1 MFTLSPKHLAI
12 LCLLCAA
19 GCNSQR
25 EAPKTEQPP
34 AQAPQAAQPDTD
46 DTAPKS
52 DAPAAAECKTGS
64 RSDDNCMCGKA
75 TIKLADVA
83 DWACG
88 NGFWRCMNEKGCK
101 NDGTPYPLGADMT
114 VHGIQCGSRGDIPSL
129 ERFSCDIEHSAW
141 VCIKKDCECHGT
153 TINKGESC
161 RSNTCHGLTLESSDH
176 LECTDDGW
184 IVTEDTEYTI
194 GGNVY
199 ALKEGMG
206 VGKGVFTCTGN
217 PPGEPDKTIHY
228 EIPWAHFAQYACEYP
243 TGPTSMFRLGNHWVC
258 KQPTCECADGPCKIG
273 EQCDNGKCV
282 MALAECKEG
291 NCPCGNG
298 TCMKDG
304 ICIDGHCVCGHE
316 LNDMIE
322 ETSDEDESPI
332 NENNK
337 YWMNFSGGN
346 EGRTSTLYVSNRYGK
361 FTCAET
367 HSEGTCESYTY
378 YPRCENEKG
387 CRTTDGRHIDYGNE
401 NFHIDAGFDT
411 VRISEWFGTCV
422 LPRHDD
428 LKRKRDAG
436 ENPKE
441 YICDEEI
448 CMCGQEKCFMGQICR
463 LGNCEDDICH
473 IPDAHKSKVFVK
485 DDPNCYEDDEDDET
499 EDGEPKCEGKWML
512 SYDRV
517 KCIGG
522 THYCRGYEDSES
534 KPEPKDPRGYV
545 CANTDERE
553 NAHKAWTCNDAEA
566 YKIEFCQ
573 CGGAPCPR
581 GGICIDEKCIVDH
594 DEKPSMDENSQLE
607 NSQLENSIIK
617 DNKDAKA
624 EDNKEDNKD
633 AKAEDNKQ
641 EDSKDAKAEDNK
653 QEDSKDAKAEDN
665 KQEDNKDAKA
675 EDNKQED
682 NKDSKAEDNKE
693 DNKDSKAKDNKQ
705 EDNKDAKA
713 EDNKEDNT
721 VGTPAINEPSVRC
734 YDASPGKDYVCKLVM
749 KSTGSSPQWICNLP
763 EGCPCNGKTCPQN
776 AKCDKEGIKCGEYLL
791 HDSDPHQ
798 YACTNKGGEFYA
810 QWIWECVDPNGCT
823 CGDHLC
829 RNFEI
834 CENNTCTCDGTILP
848 GPNYVCEYN
857 IQYDPAWICKDP
869 NSCECP
875 GENNKSSG
883 VPCYPGIPT
892 NTVVRNDAYY
902 CGDTPIPKDYRNY
915 LCNEEHQIICNAPS
929 CICADGKTNS
939 VCPKHALCDKGK
951 CLHPDTKQPIT
962 ADKDGYYTD
971 GLMRLCMNDKCSCD
985 KSICKR
991 GEFCMLGKCETPIV
1005 VYDNQHYAVGLYI
1018 DNDLGELPEY
1028 EYPEWLDAYLSYY
1041 FQIDVETHYVCSSVE
1056 YDYNKT
1062 LICGLPAGCACGDV
1076 LCPYGSG
1083 CAFGKCI
1090 YDENARDG
1098 QPIDKD
1104 NNISCKLTTIKAP
1117 RHDFK
1122 CDALGW
1128 TCQGADCPCGDAS
1141 CNPGD
1146 VCIAPGTCASVI
1158 K

>member
-1 MFTLSPKHLAI
+1 MFTPSPKHLAI

-25 EAPKTEQPP
+25 EAPKTEQSP
-34 AQAPQAAQPDTD
+34 AQAPQAAAQPDAD
-46 DTAPKS
+46 GTAPKS

-75 TIKLADVA
+75 TVKLADVA

-88 NGFWRCMNEKGCK
+88 NGFWRCMNSKGCK

-114 VHGIQCGSRGDIPSL
+114 EHGIQCGSRGDIPSL
-129 ERFSCDIEHSAW
+129 ERFACDMDKSAW
-141 VCIKKDCECHGT
+141 ICIKKDCDCHGVE
-153 TINKGESC
+153 IQKGEMCLS
-161 RSNTCHGLTLESSDH
+161 STCQGLTLENSDGM
-176 LECTDDGW
+176 ECSENGW
-184 IVTEDTEYTI
+184 KVLKAGAHTI
-194 GGNVY
+194 GGKVY
-199 ALKEGMG
+199 TLPEGIG
-206 VGKGVFTCTGN
+206 IGRGIFTCSGHEIN
-217 PPGEPDKTIHY
+217 HPDHPVEY
-228 EIPWAHFAQYACEYP
+228 EMLWANVSQYACREI
-243 TGPTSMFRLGNHWVC
+243 GASWNLGKHWIC
-258 KQPTCECADGPCKIG
+258 EADTCECGNDQCKKG

-282 MALAECKEG
+282 DLVRPCETG

-304 ICIDGHCVCGHE
+304 ICIDGHCVCGTPDGDMVRE
-316 LNDMIE
+316 SSDPDEFPININDKYWV
-322 ETSDEDESPI
+322 SDE
-332 NENNK
+332 
-337 YWMNFSGGN
+337 GN
-346 EGRTSTLYVSNRYGK
+346 IGRYSNLYVSNRYGE
-361 FTCAET
+361 FTCDEYFA
-367 HSEGTCESYTY
+367 EGTCYSYTY
-378 YPRCENEKG
+378 FPRCENEKG
-387 CRTTDGRHIDYGNE
+387 CRTTDGRHFDHGSSLIHRQSY
-401 NFHIDAGFDT
+401 HIDAGFDT
-411 VRISEWFGTCV
+411 VRVTTEDGTCV

-436 ENPKE
+436 DNPKE

-473 IPDAHKSKVFVK
+473 IPDDHKSKVFIK
-485 DDPNCYEDDEDDET
+485 DDPDCYEDDDDEIEDDT
-499 EDGEPKCEGKWML
+499 REPKCEGKWIL
-512 SYDRV
+512 GYDSM

-522 THYCRGYEDSES
+522 TRYCRGLEDTTS
-534 KPEPKDPRGYV
+534 KPAPKAPEGYQ
-545 CANTDERE
+545 CLDTDQNHK
-553 NAHKAWTCNDAEA
+553 NAHKSWTCSAAEV
-566 YKIEFCQ
+566 CQ
-573 CGGAPCPR
+573 CGGKPCPK
-581 GGICIDEKCIVDH
+581 GGICIDEKCIVKH
-594 DEKPSMDENSQLE
+594 DDQPSIDENSQLE
-607 NSQLENSIIK
+607 NSTI
-617 DNKDAKA
+617 
-624 EDNKEDNKD
+624 EDNKD
-633 AKAEDNKQ
+633 TKFQNNKEEDNK
-641 EDSKDAKAEDNK
+641 DI
-653 QEDSKDAKAEDN
+653 KAEDN
-665 KQEDNKDAKA
+665 KQEDNKDIKA

-682 NKDSKAEDNKE
+682 NKDIKAEDNK
-693 DNKDSKAKDNKQ
+693 Q
-705 EDNKDAKA
+705 
-713 EDNKEDNT
+713 EDNT

-823 CGDHLC
+823 CGNHLC

-834 CENNTCTCDGTILP
+834 CENNTCTCNGTIIP

-857 IQYDPAWICKDP
+857 IQYHPAWICKDP

-875 GENNKSSG
+875 GEYNKSSDS
-883 VPCYPGIPT
+883 PCYPEMPA

-902 CGDTPIPKDYRNY
+902 CGDTPMPKEYREY

-929 CICADGKTNS
+929 CICSDGKTNS

-971 GLMRLCMNDKCSCD
+971 GLMHLCMNDKCSCD
-985 KSICKR
+985 EATCKR
-991 GEFCMLGKCETPIV
+991 GEYCMLGKCASPVV
-1005 VYDNQHYAVGLYI
+1005 VYQNDQYFVGEYTSS
-1018 DNDLGELPEY
+1018 DECPSHDELPES
-1028 EYPEWLDAYLSYY
+1028 EYPEWKDDYLSYY
-1041 FQIDVETHYVCSSVE
+1041 FHIQESSRPVCSSWDFNYSE
-1056 YDYNKT
+1056 T
-1062 LICGLPAGCACGDV
+1062 LICGLPSGCACGDII
-1076 LCPYGSG
+1076 CPMGSACLG
-1083 CAFGKCI
+1083 AQCD
-1090 YDENARDG
+1090 YNEDARDG

-1104 NNISCKLTTIKAP
+1104 NNISCKMTTIKAP

-1128 TCQGADCPCGDAS
+1128 TCQGTDCPCGDKD
-1141 CNPGD
+1141 CKTGEI
-1146 VCIAPGTCASVI
+1146 CIASGTCASVI